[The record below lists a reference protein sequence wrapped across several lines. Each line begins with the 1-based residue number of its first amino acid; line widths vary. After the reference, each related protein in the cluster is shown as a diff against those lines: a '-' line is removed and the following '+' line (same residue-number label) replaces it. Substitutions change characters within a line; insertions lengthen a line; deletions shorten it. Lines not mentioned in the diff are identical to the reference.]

1 MICIID
7 YGLGNVGSIMNMC
20 KHIGAH
26 AVISSDK
33 DVIRS
38 ASHLVLPGVGAF
50 DSGIRNIKE
59 HKLEEVLNEE
69 VIEKGKPVLGVCLG
83 AQLMLRSSEEGRL
96 DGLKWIDGKAVRFNG
111 SNGIKIPHM
120 GWNNLTTI
128 YDTTLFEGMP
138 ETPPRFYFVHSYYF
152 SLENKENIAAITR
165 YGSEFPS
172 AFRKNNIF
180 GVQFHP
186 EKSHRFGMQLL
197 LNFSRIK

>member
-7 YGLGNVGSIMNMC
+7 YGLGNVGSILNMC
-20 KHIGAH
+20 KHIGVH
-26 AVISSDK
+26 AVISSEK
-33 DVIRS
+33 DVIHS
-38 ASHLVLPGVGAF
+38 ASHLLLPGVGAF

-59 HKLEEVLNEE
+59 QKLEEMLTEE
-69 VIEKGKPVLGVCLG
+69 VVVKGKPVLGICLG
-83 AQLMLRSSEEGRL
+83 AQLMLGASEEGQL
-96 DGLKWIDGKAVRFNG
+96 AGLNWIDGKAVRFDG
-111 SNGIKIPHM
+111 SYGLKIPHM
-120 GWNNLTTI
+120 GWNSLTTI
-128 YDTTLFEGMP
+128 YDTALFEGMP

-152 SLENKENIAAITR
+152 NLVNKENIAAISL

-197 LNFSRIK
+197 LNFSSIE